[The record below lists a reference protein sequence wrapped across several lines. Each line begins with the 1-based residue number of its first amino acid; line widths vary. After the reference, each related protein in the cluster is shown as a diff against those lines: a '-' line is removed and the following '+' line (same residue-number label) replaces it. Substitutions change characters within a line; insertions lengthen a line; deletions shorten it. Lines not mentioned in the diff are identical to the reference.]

1 MFVPAASGIAPL
13 TAIAATA
20 AQRRGWVE
28 TRQSLS
34 GSAATEGKKT
44 RSVSTCAAN
53 LEPDLPSDS
62 YVARARKRSLKAQE
76 VPRN

>member
-1 MFVPAASGIAPL
+1 MTGIGAKRQPMFAIGCFRFCPL

-20 AQRRGWVE
+20 AQRRGRVE

-34 GSAATEGKKT
+34 ASAATEGKKT

-53 LEPDLPSDS
+53 LETGF
-62 YVARARKRSLKAQE
+62 A
-76 VPRN
+76 